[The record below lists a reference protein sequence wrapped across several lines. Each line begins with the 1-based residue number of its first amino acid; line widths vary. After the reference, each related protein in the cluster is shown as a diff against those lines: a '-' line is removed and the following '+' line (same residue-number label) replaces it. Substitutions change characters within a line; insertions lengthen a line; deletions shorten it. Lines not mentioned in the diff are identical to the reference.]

1 MHNAPRLATLP
12 QAPGLIVNL
21 AGYPG
26 FRPGG
31 TREWRWAASRWDL
44 TYSAITESGAPP
56 QLAAKEDGD
65 HKTPFW

>member
-1 MHNAPRLATLP
+1 M
-12 QAPGLIVNL
+12 NL

-26 FRPGG
+26 VQAGEE
-31 TREWRWAASRWDL
+31 RERSWAASRWDL

-65 HKTPFW
+65 HKTPLW